1 MRALVIA
8 AIFILT
14 TNTQVLAQTKTA
26 MKGIP
31 PSPESQVTLENYRN
45 QPFSHWSFRHTGAF
59 FNTLDIA
66 RAGKIHRY
74 KAREN
79 KTVAA
84 LGWREQQDKNL
95 QMLLA
100 ENATDGFLVLKNNK
114 ILFERYFGG
123 MQARDKHIWFS
134 MTKSLVSSAAG
145 ILVEQGLLDLRK
157 SPADYIPELQ
167 NSGFERVTVQ
177 QVLDHSSA
185 LDFKENYT
193 DLTSEFAR
201 FYAPALSMGFMPG
214 ARDLAPGEDVIY
226 GVHDFLGDYVKADS
240 SLKPGEAF
248 DYNSANADVLGWLVA
263 RISGQPLHEYL
274 EQNIWSKLHT
284 EHDAFISADRAYM
297 AVATGGMN
305 STLRD
310 AARFGQMILQ
320 RGKYKG
326 AQIVPANWVDA
337 SLTLTEA
344 NKNNMR
350 NNPKYK
356 NMPWQAYHNMWWIL
370 NADSGEYAAVGIH
383 GQVIYINRSANTVI
397 AWFSSQQKA
406 SAANNP
412 QFNAKL
418 AVSREIAEAL
428 Q

>member
-1 MRALVIA
+1 MRIFAFV
-8 AIFILT
+8 AIFALLPS
-14 TNTQVLAQTKTA
+14 TQVHAQVASA
-26 MKGIP
+26 MDGIP
-31 PSPESQVTLENYRN
+31 PSPDSQVTLANYRN
-45 QPFSHWSFRHTGAF
+45 QPFNHWSFRNTGAF
-59 FNTLDIA
+59 FNTLSIG
-66 RAGKIHRY
+66 RAGKIQRY
-74 KAREN
+74 KVHEKAS
-79 KTVAA
+79 VAS
-84 LGWREQQDKNL
+84 LQWREQQDQSL
-95 QMLLA
+95 ERLLA
-100 ENATDGFLVLKNNK
+100 ENDTDGFLVLKNNK
-114 ILFERYFGG
+114 ILFERYFGD
-123 MQARDKHIWFS
+123 MKASDKHIWFS

-145 ILVEQGLLDLRK
+145 ILVEQGLLDLDK
-157 SPADYIPELQ
+157 SPADYIPELK
-167 NSGFERVTVQ
+167 NSGFARVTVQ

-201 FYAPALSMGFMPG
+201 FYAPALNMGYMPG
-214 ARDLAPGEDVIY
+214 ARDLAPGKGVIY
-226 GVHDFLGDYVKADS
+226 GVHDFVSDYVKSDT
-240 SLKPGEAF
+240 SLKPGDAF

-263 RISGQPLHEYL
+263 RLSGLPLHKYL

-284 EHDAFISADRAYM
+284 EHDAFIAADRAYM

-326 AQIVPANWVDA
+326 TQIIPADWVDA
-337 SLTLTEA
+337 SLNLSEA
-344 NKNNMR
+344 NKSNMR
-350 NNPKYK
+350 DNPKYA

-370 NADSGEYAAVGIH
+370 DADKGEYAAVGIH
-383 GQVIYINRSANTVI
+383 GQVIYINRKANTVI

-418 AVSREIAEAL
+418 EVSREIAEAL
-428 Q
+428 

>member
-1 MRALVIA
+1 MRIFAFVVIL
-8 AIFILT
+8 ILT
-14 TNTQVLAQTKTA
+14 PNAQVLAQAASA
-26 MKGIP
+26 MNGVP
-31 PSPESQVTLENYRN
+31 PSPDSQVTLANYRN
-45 QPFSHWSFRHTGAF
+45 QPFNHWSFRNTGAF

-66 RAGKIHRY
+66 RAGKVQRY
-74 KAREN
+74 KTREN
-79 KTVAA
+79 KTIAS
-84 LGWREQQDKNL
+84 LGWRQQQSKNL
-95 QMLLA
+95 ETLLA
-100 ENATDGFLVLKNNK
+100 ENDTDGFLVLKNNK
-114 ILFERYFGG
+114 ILFERYFGD
-123 MQARDKHIWFS
+123 MQANDKHIWFS

-145 ILVEQGLLDLRK
+145 ILVEQGLLDLNK
-157 SPADYIPELQ
+157 SPADYIPELKD
-167 NSGFERVTVQ
+167 SGFARVSVQ

-193 DLTSEFAR
+193 DQTSEFAR
-201 FYAPALSMGFMPG
+201 LYAPALNMGYMPG

-226 GVHDFLGDYVKADS
+226 GVHDFLSGYIKADT
-240 SLKPGEAF
+240 SLQPGEAF

-263 RISGQPLHEYL
+263 RLSGLPLHEYL

-284 EHDAFISADRAYM
+284 EHDAFIAADRAYM

-326 AQIVPANWVDA
+326 RQIVPADWVDA
-337 SLTLTEA
+337 SLNLSEA
-344 NKNNMR
+344 NKRNMR

-370 NADSGEYAAVGIH
+370 DADKGEYAAVGIH

-428 Q
+428 

>member
-1 MRALVIA
+1 MRVLAFAVII
-8 AIFILT
+8 IFT
-14 TNTQVLAQTKTA
+14 TNTQVNAQTETA
-26 MKGIP
+26 MKGVP
-31 PSPESQVTLENYRN
+31 PSPHSQVTLENYRI
-45 QPFSHWSFRHTGAF
+45 QPFNHWSFRNTGAF
-59 FNTLDIA
+59 FNTLDIT
-66 RAGKIHRY
+66 REGKIYRY
-74 KAREN
+74 KTREN
-79 KTVAA
+79 KTIAS

-95 QMLLA
+95 ETLLA
-100 ENATDGFLVLKNNK
+100 ENDTDGFLVLKNNK

-123 MQARDKHIWFS
+123 MQASDKHIWFS

-145 ILVEQGLLDLRK
+145 ILVEQGVLDVSK
-157 SPADYIPELQ
+157 SPADYIPELKG
-167 NSGFERVTVQ
+167 SGFERVTVQ

-193 DLTSEFAR
+193 DVTSEFAR
-201 FYAPALSMGFMPG
+201 FYAPALNMGYMPG
-214 ARDLAPGEDVIY
+214 ARDLAPGEDVIF
-226 GVHDFLGDYVKADS
+226 GVHDFLSDYIKADTA
-240 SLKPGEAF
+240 LNPGEAF

-263 RISGQPLHEYL
+263 RLSGMPLHEFI

-284 EHDAFISADRAYM
+284 EHDAFIAADRAYM

-326 AQIVPANWVDA
+326 TQVVPVDWVDA
-337 SLTLTEA
+337 SLNLTET

-350 NNPKYK
+350 NNTKYK

-370 NADSGEYAAVGIH
+370 DADKGEYAAVGIH

-406 SAANNP
+406 SSANNP
-412 QFNAKL
+412 QFSTKL
-418 AVSREIAEAL
+418 EVSREIAEAL
-428 Q
+428 